1 MSFFRAAVVV
11 SYQGHVITVQVDD
24 VLACK
29 GTGRVNLYLVVDA
42 DDTAY
47 VVVDKTYIVGND
59 KDGHGLVQSVK
70 DIIEFFAGG
79 GIYIGGGFIK
89 KKHVR

>member
-1 MSFFRAAVVV
+1 MVV

-24 VLACK
+24 ILACE

-47 VVVDKTYIVGND
+47 VVVNKTYIVGND
-59 KDGHGLVQSVK
+59 KDGHGLALSVK
-70 DIIEFFAGG
+70 NIIEFFAS
-79 GIYIGGGFIK
+79 
-89 KKHVR
+89 